1 MNAPL
6 WSIAA
11 LALVATSGAG
21 CNTPSCGAG
30 TKQVQDGNGDL
41 HCVSADA
48 VAPIGCLADGGTHLV
63 AGNCVAT
70 IACGPDTVPEVQAD
84 GTTLCVGVGGGVGG
98 DGGCVPPCGTPQPG
112 TICVDG
118 QVRHLV
124 DGSSLS
130 AGEMVHVALYD
141 PLSFL
146 GDPSA
151 TPLAESDTG
160 CGFKFDNVPYP
171 PSMLVV
177 VAVSDAGKRGLNT
190 VTLQLTGTGAAV
202 VAQQAY
208 RVDSYAVPKSL
219 VSGWSAAAGIDYDTA
234 GAVLLEFFADMKPP
248 PTDLQADE
256 TLPVAGVT
264 LYQDGVPAD
273 GLSGHAAAKYF
284 GASLSTLDGSLT
296 TTGASGGTLVAASPS
311 TGIFPVFTGM
321 GGTSM
326 GKPIAWE
333 SSPGGSTAHVLFVE
347 RMHPM

>member
-1 MNAPL
+1 MNASL

-11 LALVATSGAG
+11 LALVATHGTG

-30 TKQVQDGNGDL
+30 TKQVQDDNGDL

-48 VAPIGCLADGGTHLV
+48 VAPLGCLADGGTQLI

-70 IACGPDTVPEVQAD
+70 LACGPNTVPEVQAD
-84 GTTLCVGVGGGVGG
+84 GSTLCVAVAVGGGGS
-98 DGGCVPPCGTPQPG
+98 CVPSCGTPQPG

-130 AGEMVHVALYD
+130 PGEMVHVALYD

-146 GDPSA
+146 GDPGT
-151 TPLAESDTG
+151 TPLAESDTA

-177 VAVSDAGKRGLNT
+177 VAVSDAGKRGLLT
-190 VTLQLTGTGAAV
+190 VTHQLTGTGAAV

-208 RVDSYAVPKSL
+208 RVDSYAVPKSV
-219 VSGWSAAAGIDYDTA
+219 VSGWSAAAGIDYDAA
-234 GAVLLEFFADMKPP
+234 GAVVLEFFADMKPP
-248 PTDLQADE
+248 PTDLEANE

-264 LYQDGVPAD
+264 LYQDSAPAD
-273 GLSGHAAAKYF
+273 GLNGHAAAKYF
-284 GASLSTLDGSLT
+284 GASLTKLDASLT
-296 TTGASGGTLVAASPS
+296 ATGAAGGAIVAVSPASGAFP
-311 TGIFPVFTGM
+311 IFSGM

-326 GKPIAWE
+326 GKPIGWE

>member
-1 MNAPL
+1 MKAPL

-11 LALVATSGAG
+11 LALAATAGAG

-30 TKQVQDGNGDL
+30 TKQVQDAHGDV
-41 HCVSADA
+41 HCVTADA
-48 VAPIGCLADGGTHLV
+48 VAPIACLGDGGTHLV

-70 IACGPDTVPEVQAD
+70 LACGPNTEPQVQAD
-84 GTTLCVGVGGGVGG
+84 GTTLCVGTGVGG
-98 DGGCVPPCGTPQPG
+98 NGGCVPSCGTPQPG
-112 TICVDG
+112 TICVNG

-146 GDPSA
+146 GNPGT

-177 VAVSDAGKRGLNT
+177 VAVSDAGKRGLET
-190 VTLQLTGTGAAV
+190 VTNQLTGTGAAV

-208 RVDSYAVPKSL
+208 RVDSYAVPKSV
-219 VSGWSAAAGIDYDTA
+219 VSGWSAAAGIDYDAA
-234 GAVLLEFFADMKPP
+234 GAVALEFFADMKPP
-248 PTDLQADE
+248 PTDLEANE
-256 TLPVAGVT
+256 MLPVSGVT
-264 LYQDGVPAD
+264 LYQDFAP
-273 GLSGHAAAKYF
+273 AAAKYF
-284 GASLSTLDGSLT
+284 GASLTKLDGSLT
-296 TTGASGGTLVAASPS
+296 ATGASGGAIVAASPS
-311 TGIFPVFTGM
+311 SGVFPIFTGM

-326 GKPIAWE
+326 GKPISWE

-347 RMHPM
+347 RLHPM